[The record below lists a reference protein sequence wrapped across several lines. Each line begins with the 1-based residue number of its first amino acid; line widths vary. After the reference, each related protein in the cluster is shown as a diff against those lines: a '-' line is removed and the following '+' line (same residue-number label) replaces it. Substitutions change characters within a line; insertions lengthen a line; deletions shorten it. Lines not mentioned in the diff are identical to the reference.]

1 MRVLLFIALIVVCVV
16 FIAHRWHVTLKN
28 FALVRNMERRQ
39 EAGAAGIVLG
49 CVWLATALGLGLSAI
64 YFYDR
69 DVSPF
74 FWLMVIVAVN
84 GLGMLALHEFFPDIR
99 NRRQSELD

>member
-28 FALVRNMERRQ
+28 FALVRDQDSRQ
-39 EAGAAGIVLG
+39 ETGVAGFVLG
-49 CVWLATALGLGLSAI
+49 CVWLATAIGLGLSAI

-69 DVSPF
+69 NVSPF

-84 GLGMLALHEFFPDIR
+84 GLGMLALQEFFPDIR
-99 NRRQSELD
+99 NRRQSKG